1 MSSNAATQVA
11 GTYELAQH
19 IFKDAQLEFGNS
31 SLVAATTSDRFLGS
45 VALDVLWETQTSL
58 LPLFQ
63 VLGHLFEVE
72 VEERAVW
79 DSDEERW
86 DDYAEPDRQ
95 RAMHL
100 VDALTPA
107 DWEKLQSYAR
117 RIKYI
122 EDGPLSPGD
131 PNDVH
136 FGRAESFEGI
146 FNAGKGSVLL
156 PNIRRFD
163 IGPRMISLFEQ
174 FDFWPEKG
182 KNAHLT
188 LRDQACRPR
197 PLYSIRFC
205 RLSQLQMLGIEADYH
220 LEMLPGLRAMPAL
233 EELHLKYKPETSN
246 PDLKRWYEGDAHD
259 AYGLIGRQIKAAPA
273 PGFPALKTLR
283 LTDAESIED
292 FTTTLKNMVKG
303 SLKLEQLHIRGWEIQ
318 EFRDRQAS
326 KKLHAA
332 IRASCD
338 KATLTHLTI
347 VLQSW
352 RSGLSTVEMIQDLL
366 TFPNI
371 THACIDFDGHH
382 YLDTKGA
389 FDAITNAWCRLER
402 LTFYPRPSRDCDAM
416 LNLENLTCLADR
428 CPRLSY
434 LSIPI
439 NLTAVSE
446 PVISTSPP
454 LTDRSVS
461 LNLGRHENLSRMSRG
476 DTAAIA
482 QTLAS
487 VFPYPTLASVTYDL
501 HDAAPPP
508 WHDYSEERQLPALA
522 TFDDPAGPRRKQW
535 LSKEDMRR
543 ILGIAQPKT
552 VAAKSRTKRSV
563 KPPKVTPTTK
573 TKAAAPR
580 KPATTA
586 AAAPAKTTDG
596 EPQNASNTAAKQAA
610 AGRKADTPGAK
621 AVARARKPAAQ
632 PPTIDPAR
640 PLASFYDAGGHC
652 LRAKRSTP
660 PEVSQNRLATKRQ
673 RPQAAKVLGRL
684 TKIEVQGRSVWNP
697 DGLRWEEDEVDY
709 QRVIRLK
716 RGRNS
721 VKRKDWARLQV
732 YARRIKVI
740 DDRDMPFR
748 PGKVDDLH
756 LCSESVIEIYRAG
769 GGALLLP
776 NLLRADIGAHLI
788 TLFEFFNFWPDKGD
802 DGHAYLALRSWNM
815 PHGHDVALC
824 RLDQLRML
832 GIQVDNNL
840 AMLPL
845 LRAMPALE
853 ELHLKFEP
861 EETNPDKKMCHVK
874 EDAWDAWGLKGRKIL
889 ADPGPGFHALK
900 TLHLTDAWCFDDNI
914 TTLKNMIAGPMKLE
928 GLHIRGWESIESPE
942 ERAVKRMYSTIGA
955 FCDRTALTHL
965 TVVFQAYQHPTRTQ
979 EIIKDLLVFPN
990 ITHAYFHTHGE
1001 HVDLNLA
1008 LDVFSVA
1015 WPHLESLTFFCRP
1028 ESTIYT
1034 DAVELATLACLVD
1047 RCPRLSYLSAPVSLY
1062 TIPRPV
1068 APPAPSLLNRS
1079 VALNLG
1085 RGYDLSE
1092 EPQAV
1097 VRAAAKFLASIF
1109 PYPTLTSVTYDL
1121 EVEDEDE
1128 DDPIHYPTLALYD
1141 DPSSPLRRQWLSAE
1155 DFRRILRIPRAG
1167 TAKATKQESAAK
1179 SARGKRGRKAKTRA
1193 RKTAADKATTAADS
1207 ALQDPPSADVPT
1219 ARAAKTTTA
1228 AARANTALPEASSSR
1243 SKVAPQPEA
1252 SESTLQIAS
1261 FYDAGGHRLRAKRFT
1276 PSDGSEIQLPAK
1288 RRRISALSS

>member
-19 IFKDAQLEFGNS
+19 IFKDAQLGFGNS

-100 VDALTPA
+100 VDTVTPA

-163 IGPRMISLFEQ
+163 IGPRMISLFEHL
-174 FDFWPEKG
+174 DFWPEKG

-197 PLYSIRFC
+197 PLYNIRFC
-205 RLSQLQMLGIEADYH
+205 RLSQLQMLGIVADYH

-246 PDLKRWYEGDAHD
+246 PDLKRWYEGDADD

-273 PGFPALKTLR
+273 PGFFALKTLR
-283 LTDAESIED
+283 LTDAKSIED
-292 FTTTLKNMVKG
+292 FTITLKNMVKG

-338 KATLTHLTI
+338 KATLMHLTI

-382 YLDTKGA
+382 YLDTNGA
-389 FDAITNAWCRLER
+389 FDAFTNAWCRLER
-402 LTFYPRPSRDCDAM
+402 LTFYPRPSRNWDTM
-416 LNLENLTCLADR
+416 LKLENLTCLADR

-439 NLTAVSE
+439 NLKVVPE

-454 LTDRSVS
+454 LTDRSVT
-461 LNLGRHENLSRMSRG
+461 LNLGRHENLSRMSRS
-476 DTAAIA
+476 DTSAIA
-482 QTLAS
+482 KTLAS

-501 HDAAPPP
+501 HDSAPRP

-522 TFDDPAGPRRKQW
+522 TFDDPSGPRREQW

-552 VAAKSRTKRSV
+552 VAAKSRTTQRSA

-580 KPATTA
+580 KPATTT
-586 AAAPAKTTDG
+586 AAAPALTTDG
-596 EPQNASNTAAKQAA
+596 EPRKSSDTAAKQSA
-610 AGRKADTPGAK
+610 AGRKAGTSGAK
-621 AVARARKPAAQ
+621 AVARAREPAAQ
-632 PPTIDPAR
+632 ATTTDPAR
-640 PLASFYDAGGHC
+640 PLASFYDAGGHR

-660 PEVSQNRLATKRQ
+660 PEGTQSQPAKERKRTKTGASAKEARDG
-673 RPQAAKVLGRL
+673 AAG
-684 TKIEVQGRSVWNP
+684 EG
-697 DGLRWEEDEVDY
+697 
-709 QRVIRLK
+709 LK
-716 RGRNS
+716 RS
-721 VKRKDWARLQV
+721 KAR
-732 YARRIKVI
+732 
-740 DDRDMPFR
+740 
-748 PGKVDDLH
+748 
-756 LCSESVIEIYRAG
+756 
-769 GGALLLP
+769 
-776 NLLRADIGAHLI
+776 
-788 TLFEFFNFWPDKGD
+788 
-802 DGHAYLALRSWNM
+802 
-815 PHGHDVALC
+815 
-824 RLDQLRML
+824 
-832 GIQVDNNL
+832 
-840 AMLPL
+840 
-845 LRAMPALE
+845 
-853 ELHLKFEP
+853 
-861 EETNPDKKMCHVK
+861 
-874 EDAWDAWGLKGRKIL
+874 
-889 ADPGPGFHALK
+889 
-900 TLHLTDAWCFDDNI
+900 
-914 TTLKNMIAGPMKLE
+914 
-928 GLHIRGWESIESPE
+928 
-942 ERAVKRMYSTIGA
+942 
-955 FCDRTALTHL
+955 
-965 TVVFQAYQHPTRTQ
+965 
-979 EIIKDLLVFPN
+979 
-990 ITHAYFHTHGE
+990 
-1001 HVDLNLA
+1001 
-1008 LDVFSVA
+1008 
-1015 WPHLESLTFFCRP
+1015 
-1028 ESTIYT
+1028 
-1034 DAVELATLACLVD
+1034 
-1047 RCPRLSYLSAPVSLY
+1047 
-1062 TIPRPV
+1062 
-1068 APPAPSLLNRS
+1068 
-1079 VALNLG
+1079 
-1085 RGYDLSE
+1085 
-1092 EPQAV
+1092 
-1097 VRAAAKFLASIF
+1097 
-1109 PYPTLTSVTYDL
+1109 
-1121 EVEDEDE
+1121 
-1128 DDPIHYPTLALYD
+1128 
-1141 DPSSPLRRQWLSAE
+1141 
-1155 DFRRILRIPRAG
+1155 
-1167 TAKATKQESAAK
+1167 
-1179 SARGKRGRKAKTRA
+1179 
-1193 RKTAADKATTAADS
+1193 
-1207 ALQDPPSADVPT
+1207 
-1219 ARAAKTTTA
+1219 
-1228 AARANTALPEASSSR
+1228 
-1243 SKVAPQPEA
+1243 
-1252 SESTLQIAS
+1252 
-1261 FYDAGGHRLRAKRFT
+1261 
-1276 PSDGSEIQLPAK
+1276 
-1288 RRRISALSS
+1288 